1 VQQIREAFAGLRGEI
16 RQVSGPKER
25 LTPEQLGEANPYAGI
40 YTSIFRMTGIAH
52 PEHIVQGDFPDVL
65 AFLDRQIDAVRS
77 RLRDHESTTGNYPS
91 DEG

>member
-1 VQQIREAFAGLRGEI
+1 
-16 RQVSGPKER
+16 
-25 LTPEQLGEANPYAGI
+25 
-40 YTSIFRMTGIAH
+40 MTGIAH